1 MQDINSRGNYICGPA
16 GRRCMGILYNSSVNI
31 KLFQNMESTFINL
44 KELFL
49 QFVLLLDYIL
59 SFLKS

>member
-1 MQDINSRGNYICGPA
+1 
-16 GRRCMGILYNSSVNI
+16 MGILYNSSVNI

-59 SFLKS
+59 SFLKTSNVIMLYKDKKKKD